1 MRLIMLKL
9 LRPAVGYDYTCVS
22 CVRRAAS
29 FGPRS
34 ENKSTRRKR
43 RACAIRTKGHVEH
56 EEEECD
62 HGSCSELPGSS
73 RQDEDEDRSHQQP
86 VDLLPF
92 RTFATQQVKVHV

>member
-29 FGPRS
+29 FSPRS
-34 ENKSTRRKR
+34 EKKNTWKKR
-43 RACAIRTKGHVEH
+43 RTCAERTNGQVEN

-62 HGSCSELPGSS
+62 HGSCSELPGST
-73 RQDEDEDRSHQQP
+73 RHDEDED
-86 VDLLPF
+86 
-92 RTFATQQVKVHV
+92 